1 VSGPV
6 LVVDDDPAIRE
17 AVRDVL
23 EAAGMRV
30 ATARDGAEAL
40 ERVLAE
46 PPSLVLL
53 DMRMPVMDGWHFS
66 RALRER
72 GLALP
77 VVVMTAAAD
86 ARRRAEEIAGG
97 SEMTIDKIVS
107 ARAGVFQITA
117 PFSTEVSDYGVH
129 DTSTR
134 KKEITVTVHATF
146 SVE

>member
-1 VSGPV
+1 MKGPV
-6 LVVDDDPAIRE
+6 LVVDDDPAIRD

-53 DMRMPVMDGWHFS
+53 DMRMPIMDGWGFA
-66 RALRER
+66 RALHER
-72 GLALP
+72 QLALP

-86 ARRRAEEIAGG
+86 ARRWAEEIGARGWVAKPFAVA
-97 SEMTIDKIVS
+97 ELVS
-107 ARAGVFQITA
+107 AVERYAGA
-117 PFSTEVSDYGVH
+117 
-129 DTSTR
+129 
-134 KKEITVTVHATF
+134 
-146 SVE
+146 